1 MDTYEEWCQRGML
14 SAGQQDSW
22 VAVRSPTARQLEMPT
37 VHVRGYRCNIFAR
50 LIVRDGGDRIVK
62 LEQSTLAAVIGC
74 SALAAGDDS
83 ALRIPSA
90 NCKVRSNKA
99 RCVPSAVA
107 ESFIG
112 HLRI

>member
-1 MDTYEEWCQRGML
+1 MDTYEAWCQRGML

-62 LEQSTLAAVIGC
+62 LEQSTLASVIAVL
-74 SALAAGDDS
+74 SARGGGRFSITHSVSKLQS
-83 ALRIPSA
+83 A
-90 NCKVRSNKA
+90 K
-99 RCVPSAVA
+99 
-107 ESFIG
+107 
-112 HLRI
+112 